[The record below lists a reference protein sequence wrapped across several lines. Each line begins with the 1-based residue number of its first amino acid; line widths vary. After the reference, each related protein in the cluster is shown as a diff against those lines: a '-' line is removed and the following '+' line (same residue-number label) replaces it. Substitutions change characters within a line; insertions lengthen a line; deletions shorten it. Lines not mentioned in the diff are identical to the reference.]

1 MASTAGRALVA
12 EGDRLVAEALA
23 AHLRRDGFQPVS
35 LLQLSA
41 RMRGKAG
48 SALPSTNGKASAR
61 RVPAKKEHRRHEQN
75 DQQNSQNGRRPHSE
89 VVAASPAAKRDEQED
104 NKNNELQ
111 SQEVELRP

>member
-61 RVPAKKEHRRHEQN
+61 RVPAKKYIAFCE
-75 DQQNSQNGRRPHSE
+75 SA
-89 VVAASPAAKRDEQED
+89 VASMQKRTTKGPVRASKTARSAKTKKTAR
-104 NKNNELQ
+104 KKP
-111 SQEVELRP
+111 R